1 MELQEFQGSI
11 LRVTPQL
18 RAFAVAFCCDVG
30 HADDLIETSVKQAF
44 KSRQLCDSRT
54 DMLEWLLTILRNHFY
69 AQHGEMRRANQTVRG
84 IRTAKPAPDLGKG
97 ARPAHDEMRRALA
110 GLPHLQR
117 EALILVCG
125 TGCSYAETSRIAG
138 CPLGTVRSRVNR
150 ARVRLSE
157 LLGLTMC
164 SQ

>member
-1 MELQEFQGSI
+1 MELQECQGSI

-69 AQHGEMRRANQTVRG
+69 AQHGEMRRANQTLRG
-84 IRTAKPAPDLGKG
+84 IRTAKPAPAPGKG
-97 ARPAHDEMRRALA
+97 ARQSGARA
-110 GLPHLQR
+110 P
-117 EALILVCG
+117 E
-125 TGCSYAETSRIAG
+125 
-138 CPLGTVRSRVNR
+138 
-150 ARVRLSE
+150 
-157 LLGLTMC
+157 
-164 SQ
+164 